1 MQTQHVC
8 DEEKNNNN
16 HIKSRTVSSSLS
28 SVSLEGEGGGA
39 LKGFCSQEEE
49 LLLGGDFTAGRCI
62 FEC

>member
-8 DEEKNNNN
+8 DEEQNNNN

-28 SVSLEGEGGGA
+28 SVSLEGEGGGGA

-49 LLLGGDFTAGRCI
+49 MLLGGDFRCI

>member
-8 DEEKNNNN
+8 DEEQNNNN

-28 SVSLEGEGGGA
+28 SVSLEGEGGA

-49 LLLGGDFTAGRCI
+49 LLVGGDFTAGRCI